1 MLINAHISGNV
12 AATVRPQRSG
22 ALLISTA
29 GGAWSAA
36 REGLWLRKLMSDF
49 GVLGAGATV
58 LLGDNQGALSLA
70 RNPLHSAQSKHIDV
84 LYHFVRER
92 VAMGELSVEYVST
105 AEMVADLLTKPL
117 PAPRFVECRAQMG
130 VR

>member
-1 MLINAHISGNV
+1 
-12 AATVRPQRSG
+12 
-22 ALLISTA
+22 
-29 GGAWSAA
+29 
-36 REGLWLRKLMSDF
+36 MSDF

-70 RNPLHSAQSKHIDV
+70 RK
-84 LYHFVRER
+84 
-92 VAMGELSVEYVST
+92 ELSVENVST

>member
-1 MLINAHISGNV
+1 M
-12 AATVRPQRSG
+12 
-22 ALLISTA
+22 LISTA

-105 AEMVADLLTKPL
+105 AEMVVDLLTKPL

>member
-1 MLINAHISGNV
+1 
-12 AATVRPQRSG
+12 
-22 ALLISTA
+22 
-29 GGAWSAA
+29 
-36 REGLWLRKLMSDF
+36 MSDF

-117 PAPRFVECRAQMG
+117 PAPRFVRGVPCADGGALSRWIRRGERESSKLKGLRTGLDARARACVSG
-130 VR
+130 LD